1 MIFVSVSVF
10 FSKLG
15 VCRVPRGF
23 GALGFGHVPGRRR
36 RTRPR
41 SATPCVA
48 RGPASPPDF
57 FGMGSTVRLGTQPIP
72 VIFWGWYF
80 GRGWWVASMNF
91 WIIFGFLDGSVSVRR
106 ISEEISGV
114 RLFQERL
121 LSEKTFDLAFIML
134 GTNDLASGE
143 DIKQFILLQSNLS
156 GRSPA
161 TDHTVSLKGYRKV
174 TYQFLSG
181 IFTMILPSSCVY
193 HDFTM
198 NLPWFYLS
206 QLGALRCFML
216 FQRWLP
222 TVRTGGWGDLQRHQ
236 EDPRGTAD
244 GNLKMLKVVAEFLVF

>member
-1 MIFVSVSVF
+1 
-10 FSKLG
+10 
-15 VCRVPRGF
+15 
-23 GALGFGHVPGRRR
+23 
-36 RTRPR
+36 
-41 SATPCVA
+41 
-48 RGPASPPDF
+48 
-57 FGMGSTVRLGTQPIP
+57 
-72 VIFWGWYF
+72 
-80 GRGWWVASMNF
+80 MNF

-174 TYQFLSG
+174 TYQFLS
-181 IFTMILPSSCVY
+181 TMILPSSCVY

-198 NLPWFYLS
+198 NLP
-206 QLGALRCFML
+206 
-216 FQRWLP
+216 
-222 TVRTGGWGDLQRHQ
+222 
-236 EDPRGTAD
+236 
-244 GNLKMLKVVAEFLVF
+244 